1 MKQYK
6 YFYKVTDENGQIIF
20 NHRSD
25 YAYRLLALAN
35 KESHDSDGN
44 MLAAWYFGKVEH
56 NIPKTCRSAF
66 RFMAIEFETEG
77 TTDDERRGNHQ
88 NHGGRARR
96 RPRTGTDAV
105 FNAGRTQRMV

>member
-35 KESHDSDGN
+35 KESRDSDGS
-44 MLAAWYFGKVEH
+44 MLAA
-56 NIPKTCRSAF
+56 
-66 RFMAIEFETEG
+66 
-77 TTDDERRGNHQ
+77 
-88 NHGGRARR
+88 
-96 RPRTGTDAV
+96 
-105 FNAGRTQRMV
+105 

>member
-35 KESHDSDGN
+35 KETAVCLPHGTSARLSTTS
-44 MLAAWYFGKVEH
+44 
-56 NIPKTCRSAF
+56 PKTCGSVCGF
-66 RFMAIEFETEG
+66 TAIEFETEG
-77 TTDDERRGNHQ
+77 TTDDERRGNH
-88 NHGGRARR
+88 
-96 RPRTGTDAV
+96 
-105 FNAGRTQRMV
+105 

>member
-35 KESHDSDGN
+35 KERDRKSTRLNSSH
-44 MLAAWYFGKVEH
+44 
-56 NIPKTCRSAF
+56 
-66 RFMAIEFETEG
+66 
-77 TTDDERRGNHQ
+77 
-88 NHGGRARR
+88 
-96 RPRTGTDAV
+96 
-105 FNAGRTQRMV
+105 

>member
-35 KESHDSDGN
+35 KESRDSDGS

-56 NIPKTCRSAF
+56 NIPEDVC
-66 RFMAIEFETEG
+66 
-77 TTDDERRGNHQ
+77 ERVRVYGD
-88 NHGGRARR
+88 RI
-96 RPRTGTDAV
+96 
-105 FNAGRTQRMV
+105 

>member
-35 KESHDSDGN
+35 KESRDSDGN
-44 MLAAWYFGKVEH
+44 MLAAWYFSKVEH
-56 NIPKTCRSAF
+56 NIP
-66 RFMAIEFETEG
+66 E
-77 TTDDERRGNHQ
+77 DVWERVQVYGDRI
-88 NHGGRARR
+88 
-96 RPRTGTDAV
+96 
-105 FNAGRTQRMV
+105 